1 MAPRASWKGFLR
13 ISLVTCPIALYP
25 ATSSSERISFNRIN
39 RATGQR
45 VRQQN
50 VDGKTGEKVEPH
62 DIAKGYEVDKGRYV
76 LIEDEDLDKIQ
87 VEASKIINVGQFVDM
102 AEVDP
107 FFFDTPYYM
116 APDGAI
122 SEETYR
128 VVRTAME
135 ETGTAGLGTLVLSSR
150 ERRVLLSPKGRGIAL
165 TTLRTSRE
173 VRGAE
178 SYFEGIGDG
187 PVEAD
192 LLDMAKMLIGARKQ
206 PFQPAELVDQYEEA
220 VRKLVM
226 AKAQGQVP
234 EFAPVSAPSGVV
246 DLMKALKESLEK
258 EAPRPANPL
267 LAASALRPEPV
278 AAAASRRQVRGSS
291 QARSSKSR
299 LPARQRSRGA
309 RRPPERPMRVFAHG
323 RLHRFPSRT
332 WEGCWLVRAANVS
345 GAAAMQTTLY
355 SASGPRHGAGAAKGD
370 LQEAGER
377 GQAVLSERTFLR
389 RLNCFLCCRM
399 KPEPFPWRTSPP
411 GPG

>member
-45 VRQQN
+45 VRQMN

-76 LIEDEDLDKIQ
+76 LIEDEDLDNIQ

-173 VRGAE
+173 VRSAE
-178 SYFEGIGDG
+178 NYFEGIGDG

-206 PFQPAELVDQYEEA
+206 PFQPAELVDHYEEA

-258 EAPRPANPL
+258 EGAPARKPAARGKR
-267 LAASALRPEPV
+267 AASEPAAAKPV
-278 AAAASRRQVRGSS
+278 AAAPAKSAAPRRKKAS
-291 QARSSKSR
+291 
-299 LPARQRSRGA
+299 
-309 RRPPERPMRVFAHG
+309 
-323 RLHRFPSRT
+323 
-332 WEGCWLVRAANVS
+332 
-345 GAAAMQTTLY
+345 
-355 SASGPRHGAGAAKGD
+355 
-370 LQEAGER
+370 
-377 GQAVLSERTFLR
+377 
-389 RLNCFLCCRM
+389 
-399 KPEPFPWRTSPP
+399 
-411 GPG
+411 